1 MSQWKFGNFE
11 TEIDFTDVDFL
22 DRIDEG
28 KQLMQEAEK
37 NVLKVGKNSDII
49 RSQCEVFYIFFDHVF
64 GRDAREAM
72 FEGKTSLMLCVKASE
87 SLSAFEHKEAERIG
101 STYGKYEV
109 QNHGNRQQRRAYN
122 SRTGGR
128 GVSNAYSLQ
137 RVSRKRDGV
146 RQKLRNRNGL
156 SGMD

>member
-49 RSQCEVFYIFFDHVF
+49 RSQCEVFYAFFDHVF

-72 FEGKTSLMLCVKASE
+72 FEGKTSRCV
-87 SLSAFEHKEAERIG
+87 
-101 STYGKYEV
+101 
-109 QNHGNRQQRRAYN
+109 
-122 SRTGGR
+122 
-128 GVSNAYSLQ
+128 
-137 RVSRKRDGV
+137 
-146 RQKLRNRNGL
+146 
-156 SGMD
+156 

>member
-1 MSQWKFGNFE
+1 MSQWKFGKFE

-28 KQLMQEAEK
+28 KQLIQEAEK

-49 RSQCEVFYIFFDHVF
+49 RSQCEVFYAFFDHVF
-64 GRDAREAM
+64 GRDARESM

-87 SLSAFEHKEAERIG
+87 SLSAFEHQEAEKIG
-101 STYGKYEV
+101 STYKKYEV

-122 SRTGGR
+122 KQ
-128 GVSNAYSLQ
+128 N
-137 RVSRKRDGV
+137 RKKGH
-146 RQKLRNRNGL
+146 K
-156 SGMD
+156 

>member
-28 KQLMQEAEK
+28 KQLMQEAE
-37 NVLKVGKNSDII
+37 NHVLKVGKNSDII
-49 RSQCEVFYIFFDHVF
+49 RSQCEVFYAFFDHVF

-87 SLSAFEHKEAERIG
+87 SLSEFEKQEANRID
-101 STYGKYEV
+101 SMYGKYEV

-122 SRTGGR
+122 KQ
-128 GVSNAYSLQ
+128 N
-137 RVSRKRDGV
+137 RKKGH
-146 RQKLRNRNGL
+146 K
-156 SGMD
+156 

>member
-28 KQLMQEAEK
+28 KQLMQEAE
-37 NVLKVGKNSDII
+37 NHVLKVGKNSDII
-49 RSQCEVFYIFFDHVF
+49 RSQCEVFYTFFDYVF

-87 SLSAFEHKEAERIG
+87 SLSEFEKQEANRID
-101 STYGKYEV
+101 SMYGKYKV

-122 SRTGGR
+122 KQ
-128 GVSNAYSLQ
+128 N
-137 RVSRKRDGV
+137 RKKGH
-146 RQKLRNRNGL
+146 K
-156 SGMD
+156 

>member
-49 RSQCEVFYIFFDHVF
+49 RSQCEVFYAFFDHVF
-64 GRDAREAM
+64 GRDAREDM

-87 SLSAFEHKEAERIG
+87 SLSAFEKQEANRID
-101 STYGKYEV
+101 SVYGKYEV

-122 SRTGGR
+122 KQ
-128 GVSNAYSLQ
+128 N
-137 RVSRKRDGV
+137 RKKGH
-146 RQKLRNRNGL
+146 K
-156 SGMD
+156 

>member
-11 TEIDFTDVDFL
+11 TDIDFTDVDFL

-49 RSQCEVFYIFFDHVF
+49 RSQCQCFYVFFDHVF

-87 SLSAFEHKEAERIG
+87 SLSAFENQEADRID
-101 STYGKYEV
+101 SMYGKYEV
-109 QNHGNRQQRRAYN
+109 QNHGNRKQRRAYN
-122 SRTGGR
+122 KQNQKKGR
-128 GVSNAYSLQ
+128 
-137 RVSRKRDGV
+137 K
-146 RQKLRNRNGL
+146 
-156 SGMD
+156 

>member
-11 TEIDFTDVDFL
+11 TEIDFTDIDFL
-22 DRIDEG
+22 GRIDEG
-28 KQLMQEAEK
+28 KQLMQEAEQ

-49 RSQCEVFYIFFDHVF
+49 RSHCEVFYTFFDYVF

-87 SLSAFEHKEAERIG
+87 SLSEFEKQEANRID
-101 STYGKYEV
+101 SMYGKYKV

-122 SRTGGR
+122 KQ
-128 GVSNAYSLQ
+128 N
-137 RVSRKRDGV
+137 RKKGH
-146 RQKLRNRNGL
+146 K
-156 SGMD
+156 

>member
-1 MSQWKFGNFE
+1 MSQWKFGKFE
-11 TEIDFTDVDFL
+11 TEIDFTDIDFL

-28 KQLMQEAEK
+28 KQLMQEAEQ

-49 RSQCEVFYIFFDHVF
+49 RSQCEVFYAFFDHVF

-87 SLSAFEHKEAERIG
+87 SLSAFEKQEANRID
-101 STYGKYEV
+101 SMYGKYEV

-122 SRTGGR
+122 KQ
-128 GVSNAYSLQ
+128 N
-137 RVSRKRDGV
+137 RKKGH
-146 RQKLRNRNGL
+146 K
-156 SGMD
+156 